1 MEKNQPHDLTIQEF
15 AKQASRSETD
25 EAIEASL
32 RAVKERIK
40 VDKLQAKPRVMKRPP
55 GFHPQGFIITNPL
68 TSNPEGFEHMDP
80 VPKVADD
87 AIKLID
93 KGILEKK

>member
-32 RAVKERIK
+32 KAVEENIK
-40 VDKLQAKPRVMKRPP
+40 ANKLQPKPRVMKRPP

-68 TSNPEGFEHMDP
+68 TSNPEGFANTDP
-80 VPKVADD
+80 VPGVADD
-87 AIKLID
+87 AIRLID
-93 KGILEKK
+93 QGILEKK